1 MRNQFFNLAMLVA
14 LLFTSSVTSMMAQN
28 PSEWTKI
35 STNTIKGLKCDHYL
49 EGYRTFRLDNGD
61 FFSFKESEY
70 GVDRT
75 NYSGDQT
82 VGDLR
87 ITEKTGS
94 IVETKG
100 NTITRT
106 YNTGYILSGEIPA
119 SYLEK
124 DLYTGVTEWEY
135 VEGVIT
141 EGPYKREMLHLNDK
155 WFTTLTSPEG
165 KIYKFIRRDEF
176 LREYKTSF
184 YMDSDMADYIYFFLD
199 DSKTHLYCI
208 TRFGVFLE
216 CAKIVNNIICYCRPD
231 EEISSAE
238 EVGHKT
244 YKVTYNNGDTLR
256 IENGYLSGVLNR
268 KEGKLTLKLNNGKPM
283 VILEYPDGSKIAGNN
298 DTFQKRTPTCLPQG
312 DLYLTPNVFSYQ
324 ALALPELSIYNGY
337 LIKPDGTSTRY
348 IEGRTEAEIQAE
360 KEFLQKAAV
369 AKVSAE
375 RQALEKKYGKQFV
388 DGLCLFPRPKI
399 YVGCPL
405 ALLNEVYYVI
415 EELSNQSVT
424 QYEVGTKSDKK
435 SWITGARFR
444 VWVNNATKKVTAV
457 QTL

>member
-28 PSEWTKI
+28 PSEWTKL

-70 GVDRT
+70 GVDDPT
-75 NYSGDQT
+75 SYGEYL
-82 VGDLR
+82 VGDFK
-87 ITEKTGS
+87 ITESTGN
-94 IVETKG
+94 IVEGKG
-100 NTITRT
+100 NVVSRI
-106 YNTGYILSGEIPA
+106 YNTGYVLSGKLKPNRSFAYWQTIGNVISSTHTFSFDSCDEI
-119 SYLEK
+119 
-124 DLYTGVTEWEY
+124 
-135 VEGVIT
+135 
-141 EGPYKREMLHLNDK
+141 
-155 WFTTLTSPEG
+155 TLTSPDG
-165 KIYKFIRRDEF
+165 KNVYLRATN
-176 LREYKTSF
+176 LREYMPTR
-184 YMDSDMADYIYFFLD
+184 YMDIFTSVTELFMD
-199 DSKTHLYCI
+199 DTKTHLYCI
-208 TRFGVFLE
+208 TKSGMFFE
-216 CAKIVNNIICYCRPD
+216 CAKIVNNYICFCRPE
-231 EEISSAE
+231 EEIASVE
-238 EVGHKT
+238 EINYYA
-244 YKVTYNNGDTLR
+244 YKINYQNGDTLR
-256 IENGYLSGVLNR
+256 CDCDGKKFSGILNR
-268 KEGKLTLKLNNGKPM
+268 KDGKLTLKVVNNKQSIIM
-283 VILEYPDGSKIAGNN
+283 ELPDGTKIAGNS
-298 DTFQKRTPTCLPQG
+298 DLFMCEKPKCIPDG
-312 DLYLTPNVFSYQ
+312 DLYQGLNWFCHET
-324 ALALPELSIYNGY
+324 LALPELSIWNGY
-337 LIKPDGTSTRY
+337 LIKPDGTSIRY
-348 IEGRTEAEIQAE
+348 IKGKTETEIQAE
-360 KEFLQKAAV
+360 KEYAQKAAT
-369 AKVSAE
+369 AKVTAE